1 MLLRPPVRADAEA
14 VLAVCVARDVADI
27 GHPDC
32 TLDDVLADWAM
43 PSVDPAVDC
52 LVAEDGGALVGYAL
66 IDHRG
71 ASVQVHPE
79 AEGRGV
85 GTALREFAER
95 RADER
100 GQPDRQGLPSRNEGA
115 KAHLS
120 AAGYHRALVYQRMR
134 GDLAT
139 LPVREPVAAVR
150 RFDLAAEGEA
160 IHALV
165 EEAFTEIKGN
175 VGDPFDV
182 WRMLVQTRSRPELRL
197 AVGTDAALV
206 GEAREDEGIGYVADL
221 AVARHARGRGYGRD
235 LLLAAFTAFRA
246 LGLRTVDLS
255 VQGEN
260 PAVGL
265 YESVGLTP
273 AWRSERWERP

>member
-27 GHPDC
+27 GHPDS

-52 LVAEDGGALVGYAL
+52 LVAEDGGAIVGYAL

-71 ASVQVHPE
+71 ASVQVHPD

-85 GTALREFAER
+85 GTALRGFAER
-95 RADER
+95 RARER
-100 GQPDRQGLPSRNEGA
+100 GQPVWQGFASSNAGA
-115 KAHLS
+115 KAHLA
-120 AAGYHRALVYQRMR
+120 AAGYHRTLAYQRMR
-134 GDLAT
+134 GELDA

-150 RFDLAAEGEA
+150 RFDLATEGEA
-160 IHALV
+160 MHALI

-175 VGDPFDV
+175 VYEPFDV
-182 WRMLVQTRSRPELRL
+182 WRLLVETRSRPELRL
-197 AVGTDAALV
+197 AIGTDAALV

-221 AVARHARGRGYGRD
+221 AVSRDARGRGYGRD
-235 LLLAAFTAFRA
+235 LLLAAFGEFRA

-265 YESVGLTP
+265 YESVGLAP
-273 AWRSERWERP
+273 AWRSERWEL